1 MKSSKKGKKPDPK
14 KLGANTHV
22 GTLHQRLYHALN
34 LAFRTLCISRYADDK
49 EREWHTNDVEVQR
62 LVLRSISAF
71 LDGISS
77 ETLQNPLVKDSIP
90 DVIRAMGGIL
100 QSQNEAVLAMACES
114 SAKMISILPSAM
126 FQPNVRHL
134 IHPLS
139 SLLSNNQFQVAVT
152 SAAGLNLII
161 SNLSVKKEREVWE
174 ILAKADTVTQLISN
188 LRNFSEKVK
197 PIEYFL
203 AMASL
208 LGSIMQL
215 WPSSRYLVWNDAA
228 LMEIVQHFCRKP
240 VTDVKTTVLHMY
252 SALAL
257 CGNGAKKLLEN
268 SGALLQT
275 TIECMGESQPPSVR
289 SLAFRLVQ
297 RLMANKDGCA
307 KILSVSCKP
316 IVKSI
321 ISALGYSIKNNERV
335 PDCEMSLMFEACQLA
350 MITRWPGKHHTY
362 LWRSRVDQVLLDLL
376 VYNFQNTHL
385 NLQALSVQELIA
397 ATREGLSAD
406 FLLDLRP
413 YVWEMIGWLSVHCED
428 DFHLK
433 MHGKEPYLDV
443 LITSAW

>member
-34 LAFRTLCISRYADDK
+34 LAFRYADDK
-49 EREWHTNDVEVQR
+49 EREWHTNDVEIQR

-77 ETLQNPLVKDSIP
+77 GTLQNPLVKDSIP

-100 QSQNEAVLAMACES
+100 QSQNEAVLAMACEA
-114 SAKMISILPSAM
+114 SAKMISIIPSAM

-161 SNLSVKKEREVWE
+161 SNLSIKKEREVLE

-188 LRNFSEKVK
+188 LRNISEKVK

-215 WPSSRYLVWNDAA
+215 WPSSRYLVWNDATV
-228 LMEIVQHFCRKP
+228 MEIVQHFCRKP
-240 VTDVKTTVLHMY
+240 ITDVKTTVLHMY
-252 SALAL
+252 SALGTL
-257 CGNGAKKLLEN
+257 
-268 SGALLQT
+268 
-275 TIECMGESQPPSVR
+275 
-289 SLAFRLVQ
+289 
-297 RLMANKDGCA
+297 
-307 KILSVSCKP
+307 
-316 IVKSI
+316 
-321 ISALGYSIKNNERV
+321 
-335 PDCEMSLMFEACQLA
+335 
-350 MITRWPGKHHTY
+350 H
-362 LWRSRVDQVLLDLL
+362 
-376 VYNFQNTHL
+376 
-385 NLQALSVQELIA
+385 
-397 ATREGLSAD
+397 
-406 FLLDLRP
+406 
-413 YVWEMIGWLSVHCED
+413 
-428 DFHLK
+428 
-433 MHGKEPYLDV
+433 
-443 LITSAW
+443 